1 LAEIADAVALPK
13 STTSRILAALVSLGM
28 VEKVGG
34 RYAIGTGVIS
44 LGRGATPVGSLPE
57 IVRPH
62 LSELANELG
71 ENASLA
77 IEDGD
82 TVLYVDTVVSP
93 GAVQVRD
100 WTGERV
106 PIHAAAAGIVL
117 LTAWSEE
124 RVQALADAGL
134 AALTESTVTSAAGL
148 RRKISSTR
156 QSGIAWTM
164 SEFSD
169 EVNGVAAP
177 ILGPDG
183 RAIAAVTVY
192 GPTYRFPGDND
203 PSRIEAALAAT
214 CSRAA
219 ASAHRLPG
227 HSAEG

>member
-1 LAEIADAVALPK
+1 ML
-13 STTSRILAALVSLGM
+13 TALVSLEM

-62 LSELANELG
+62 LAELANELG

-77 IEDGD
+77 IEDGN
-82 TVLYVDTVVSP
+82 TVLYIDTVVSP

-117 LTAWSEE
+117 LASWNDSRIRELTS
-124 RVQALADAGL
+124 AGL
-134 AALTESTVTSAAGL
+134 EALTESTVTTAAGL

-156 QSGIAWTM
+156 GSDIAWTM

-177 ILGPDG
+177 ILDPDG

-192 GPTYRFPGDND
+192 GPTYRFPGVHD
-203 PSRIEAALAAT
+203 PNHVEATLLTA

-219 ASAHRLPG
+219 VSLHRLAAVAVG
-227 HSAEG
+227 D